1 LKTEYSLQRTMNW
14 MQLYTEAE
22 FPDHQVLERNLE
34 NWDDIRIFLSV
45 ARQGGLAPA
54 AHHLGINHT
63 TVARRLTGLETEL
76 RTRLVNRTP
85 TGVTLTPAGRDFLHH
100 AERIENE
107 ALAAEQRVYSADGTV
122 SGKVRLATREGVG
135 AWLICPKVAQL
146 RRRHPEL
153 NLELVSEAR
162 TISLLKRDADI
173 TISLQYPPQDRVIV
187 QKLTDYRLGLFASPE
202 YLREYGPIESIE
214 ELNNRD
220 VIWYLDDF
228 VDIEEQRYMQ
238 RIVANS
244 RAGFRATNILAQYA
258 ALVAGM
264 GVGIIPVYQAGQDPA
279 LVRVL
284 PDQVEEMRTY
294 WLSVHPD
301 TQGLPNVRVV
311 MDFILDIIREK
322 KNLF

>member
-1 LKTEYSLQRTMNW
+1 MWGTIRLGAE
-14 MQLYTEAE
+14 LY
-22 FPDHQVLERNLE
+22 VE
-34 NWDDIRIFLSV
+34 NWDDIRIFLAV
-45 ARQGGLAPA
+45 ARQGGLTSA
-54 AHHLGINHT
+54 AQHLGINHT
-63 TVARRLTGLETEL
+63 TVARRLTGLETAL
-76 RTRLVNRTP
+76 HTRLVNRTP
-85 TGVTLTPAGRDFLHH
+85 TGVTLTAAGQNFLLH
-100 AERIENE
+100 AERIEIE
-107 ALAAEQRVYSADGTV
+107 AQAAEQRVYAADGTI

-146 RRRHPEL
+146 KRRHPQL
-153 NLELVSEAR
+153 NLDLVSEAR

-173 TISLQYPPQDRVIV
+173 TISLQYPSQSRVIV
-187 QKLTDYRLGLFASPE
+187 QKLTDYRLGLYASPG
-202 YLREYGPIESIE
+202 YLREYGSIDSIE

-220 VIWYLDDF
+220 VVWYVDDF

-258 ALVAGM
+258 ALVSGM
-264 GVGIIPVYQAGQDPA
+264 GVGIIPVYQAGQDSN

-301 TQGLPNVRVV
+301 AQDLPNVRAVI
-311 MDFILDIIREK
+311 DFILEIVREK
-322 KNLF
+322 KALF

>member
-1 LKTEYSLQRTMNW
+1 
-14 MQLYTEAE
+14 
-22 FPDHQVLERNLE
+22 VE
-34 NWDDIRIFLSV
+34 NWDDIRIFLAV
-45 ARQGGLAPA
+45 ARQGGLTSA
-54 AHHLGINHT
+54 AQNLGINHT
-63 TVARRLTGLETEL
+63 TVARRLTGLETSL
-76 RTRLVNRTP
+76 HTRLVNRTP
-85 TGVTLTPAGRDFLHH
+85 TGVTLTPAGQSFLHH
-100 AERIENE
+100 AERIEIE
-107 ALAAEQRVYSADGTV
+107 AHEAEQRVYSADGTV

-146 RRRHPEL
+146 KRRYPEL
-153 NLELVSEAR
+153 NLDLVSEAR

-173 TISLQYPPQDRVIV
+173 TISLQYPSQSRVIV
-187 QKLTDYRLGLFASPE
+187 QKLTDYRLGLFASPD
-202 YLREYGPIESIE
+202 YLREYGPIDSIE

-220 VIWYLDDF
+220 VVWYVDDF

-258 ALVAGM
+258 ALVSGM

-284 PDQVEEMRTY
+284 PDRVEEMRTY

-301 TQGLPNVRVV
+301 AQELPNVRAVI
-311 MDFILDIIREK
+311 DFILEIVREK
-322 KNLF
+322 KALF

>member
-1 LKTEYSLQRTMNW
+1 M
-14 MQLYTEAE
+14 
-22 FPDHQVLERNLE
+22 E
-34 NWDDIRIFLSV
+34 NWDDIRIFLAV

-63 TVARRLTGLETEL
+63 TVARRLSGLEAEL
-76 RTRLVNRTP
+76 HTRLVNRTP
-85 TGVTLTPAGRDFLHH
+85 TGVTLTPAGQSFLQH
-100 AERIENE
+100 AEKIENE

-122 SGKVRLATREGVG
+122 SGRVRLATREGVG
-135 AWLICPKVAQL
+135 AWLICPKVADL
-146 RRRHPEL
+146 RRQHPEL

-173 TISLQYPPQDRVIV
+173 TISLQYPPQGRVIV
-187 QKLTDYRLGLFASPE
+187 QKLVDYRLGLFASPA
-202 YLREYGPIESIE
+202 YLEELGPIESIE

-220 VIWYLDDF
+220 VVWYLDDF
-228 VDIEEQRYMQ
+228 VDIDEQRYMQ
-238 RIVANS
+238 RIVTNS

-258 ALVAGM
+258 AVTAGM
-264 GVGIIPVYQAGQDPA
+264 GVGIIPVYAAGPDPA

-301 TQGLPNVRVV
+301 AQGLPNVRAVI
-311 MDFILDIIREK
+311 DFVLEIIREK